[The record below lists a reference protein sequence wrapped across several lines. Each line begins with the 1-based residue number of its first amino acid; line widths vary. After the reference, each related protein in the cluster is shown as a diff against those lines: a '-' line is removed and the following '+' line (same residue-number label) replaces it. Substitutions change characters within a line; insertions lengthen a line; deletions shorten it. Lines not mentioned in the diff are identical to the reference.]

1 MSTPNSESKL
11 VNNNIFFIIP
21 SWGNLLGYP
30 TLGKYAHHNVSKI
43 SQDLVIFL
51 GGTECAISTERGIL
65 YYLFGLGYYY
75 LKFELQSG
83 RYITDNRQ
91 LSGLILSDFVYDHLA
106 TSKNITLENEKDV
119 IIGENVFKL
128 PIDLSYKTESKKT
141 FIQGTLMR
149 NLFIPYKNIFLE
161 LMETIRNPQSFQMEK
176 IGHRLLS
183 THWDFYNQILISND
197 MNSRLKIDYLQAT
210 AGLIKITLGADNFLN
225 RHFNSSQLQDI
236 INTIEHFKE
245 TFSTIEFDPMYLF
258 SILENS
264 AKSLRGVTPVPL
276 VENEFSKKMPK
287 ESILISA
294 EPYMETFKDWPDVF
308 KRQSKEQL
316 EQSFIPNEAVKYQPI
331 EPGVLKKPEI
341 LEFRRNEEQF
351 ELRTMKRPF
360 VEFKPLL
367 TIPRGKVLNILTV
380 LKKIVE
386 EDYEIQSI
394 GKAFDIARNNIKKKV
409 FHLNFLWDMSKYANL
424 YHSMEPDIGLSLKEK
439 SELLEEIDNWIEIS
453 KRQI

>member
-1 MSTPNSESKL
+1 MSTPVSESKL

-30 TLGKYAHHNVSKI
+30 MLGKYAHHNVSKI

-65 YYLFGLGYYY
+65 YFLFGLGYYY

-128 PIDLSYKTESKKT
+128 PIELSYKTEIKKT

-176 IGHRLLS
+176 SGHRLLS

-197 MNSRLKIDYLQAT
+197 MNSRLKTDYLQAT

-225 RHFNSSQLQDI
+225 QHFNSSQLQDI
-236 INTIEHFKE
+236 KNTIEHFKE

-258 SILENS
+258 SIIENS
-264 AKSLRGVTPVPL
+264 AKSLRGEIPIPL
-276 VENEFSKKMPK
+276 VENEFFKKMPK

-294 EPYMETFKDWPDVF
+294 EPYMETFKNWPDIY

-316 EQSFIPNEAVKYQPI
+316 ENSFIPNEAVKYQPI
-331 EPGVLKKPEI
+331 EPEVLKKPEI
-341 LEFRRNEEQF
+341 REFRRKEEQF

-360 VEFKPLL
+360 VEFKPLP
-367 TIPRGKVLNILTV
+367 TIPIDNVLNILTA
-380 LKKIVE
+380 LMKIVE
-386 EDYEIQSI
+386 KDYEVQSI
-394 GKAFDIARNNIKKKV
+394 GKAFDVARDNIKKKV
-409 FHLNFLWDMSKYANL
+409 FHQNFLWDMSKYANL
-424 YHSMEPDIGLSLKEK
+424 YHGMEPDIGLSLKEK
-439 SELLEEIDNWIEIS
+439 RELLKEIDNWIEIS